1 MIKFFVQMDYFMMI
15 TYLSW
20 HEIRWD
26 NEFPNRSLFFLY
38 KKIKMVNLKH
48 EQYPSSSLKKE

>member
-1 MIKFFVQMDYFMMI
+1 MIKFFVQLDYFMMI

-26 NEFPNRSLFFLY
+26 NEFPNRPLFFLY

-48 EQYPSSSLKKE
+48 EQYP